1 MHLRGQS
8 VSPGGGV
15 IGEHFAGYRGALGR
29 VLLLS
34 FYVFPLFR
42 EISRVCVFKS
52 PSDTLISHDWWNL
65 GMQEC
70 HPGPAFA
77 VAGALSAGCL
87 PS

>member
-1 MHLRGQS
+1 MHLPGQS

-42 EISRVCVFKS
+42 ENSRVCVFKS
-52 PSDTLISHDWWNL
+52 PSDTQTGEFPRKTDMRDMKTTVV
-65 GMQEC
+65 GDE
-70 HPGPAFA
+70 P
-77 VAGALSAGCL
+77 
-87 PS
+87 